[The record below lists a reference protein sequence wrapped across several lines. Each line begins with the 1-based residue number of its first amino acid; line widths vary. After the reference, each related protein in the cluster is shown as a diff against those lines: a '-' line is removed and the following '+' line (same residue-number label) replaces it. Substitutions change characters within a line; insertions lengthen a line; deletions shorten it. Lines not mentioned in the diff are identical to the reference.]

1 MVTESRE
8 VERKY
13 DIELGRPLPSLVEAD
28 GAMTLTE
35 PVEIQL
41 EAVYFDTPDLRLAR
55 RGTTLRRRTGGED
68 EGWHLKLPAGGDA
81 RTELR
86 VPMDAARESVPDQL
100 VREVRVLA
108 RNRPLVP
115 VAIIR
120 TDRTERRLLD
130 ARGRGLAVIA
140 DDTVHA
146 ERLGESA
153 TVTTWREVEVEL
165 VDGETA
171 LLDTLQSRLS
181 SAGLHRSAAASKLAR
196 VLDDEVLASPRA
208 PLTPQSPAGTVA
220 IRHLQEQTDE
230 LIVRDRGAR
239 VDEPDAVHKMRV
251 ATRRLRSALATYR
264 QLFDPQRTEPLR
276 QELAWLGT
284 ALGKP
289 RDAEVLRDRLRAHVA
304 ELADE
309 LILGPVIARIDTEL
323 NARHR
328 VAHAELVQTMDDDRY
343 LRLLDQLD
351 DLVAHPPFTDRAQR
365 PARRELPRLVARACT
380 RVDRAAAAA
389 EQAETASDRA
399 LRLHDVRKA
408 AKRARYAAE
417 SVAGVFGKPAVRLAT
432 RMENLQEILGEHQ
445 DSVVAR
451 QVIRELA
458 AAAAGAGENGFTFG
472 LLYAREANIAESAQ
486 RAYQPALRAA
496 SSKRARRWLQRRNR

>member
-1 MVTESRE
+1 MFAESRE

-13 DIELGRPLPSLVEAD
+13 DIEPGHPLPSLVDAD
-28 GAMTLTE
+28 GTLTVTE
-35 PVEIQL
+35 PVEITL

-68 EGWHLKLPAGGDA
+68 EGWHLKLPAGRDS

-86 VPMDAARESVPDQL
+86 APLDGARESVPDPL

-108 RNRPLVP
+108 RNSPLVP
-115 VAIIR
+115 VAIVGTNRI
-120 TDRTERRLLD
+120 ERHLLD
-130 ARGRGLAVIA
+130 AGGGDLAVIA

-153 TVTTWREVEVEL
+153 TVTTWRELEVEL
-165 VDGETA
+165 VDGEPE
-171 LLDTLQSRLS
+171 LLDTLQSRIE
-181 SAGLHRSAAASKLAR
+181 SAGLRRSESASKLAR
-196 VLDDEVLASPRA
+196 VLGDRIAVPPSPK
-208 PLTPQSPAGTVA
+208 LTRKSAAGTVVV
-220 IRHLQEQTDE
+220 RHLQEQIDE
-230 LIVRDRGAR
+230 LIFRDRGAR
-239 VDEPDAVHKMRV
+239 LDEPDAVHKMRV

-264 QLFDPQRTEPLR
+264 PLFDSQRTEPAR

-289 RDAEVLRDRLRAHVA
+289 RDAEVLRDRLRAHVSK
-304 ELADE
+304 LADE
-309 LILGPVIARIDTEL
+309 LILGPVTARIDKEL
-323 NARHR
+323 NERHR
-328 VAHAELVQTMDDDRY
+328 AAHAELVQTLDEDRY

-351 DLVAHPPFTDRAQR
+351 DLVANPPFTDRAQR
-365 PARRELPRLVARACT
+365 SARRELPRRIARACQ

-389 EQAETASDRA
+389 EQAETAPDRA
-399 LRLHDVRKA
+399 VRLHEVRKA

-417 SVAGVFGKPAVRLAT
+417 SVVSAFGMPAVRLAT
-432 RMENLQEILGEHQ
+432 RMEKLQEILGEHQ

-458 AAAAGAGENGFTFG
+458 VAAAGAGENGFTFG
-472 LLYAREANIAESAQ
+472 LLHAREANIAESAQ
-486 RAYQPALRAA
+486 RTHRPALRAA
-496 SSKRARRWLQRRNR
+496 ANKRVRRWLQ